1 MQVHV
6 AILSPD
12 LLFPREPVTCPATS
26 TMEALCQALRS
37 SEVGMRWSATSLEP
51 VLIAV
56 VSPVETCNN
65 PEGSGTR

>member
-1 MQVHV
+1 MQVHG

-26 TMEALCQALRS
+26 TMEALCVVLRS
-37 SEVGMRWSATSLEP
+37 REAARRWSSQALEP

-56 VSPVETCNN
+56 ARPVETLN
-65 PEGSGTR
+65 PEGCGTP